1 MGFNKKY
8 LRSLESVK
16 EELEKTPDSINYYM
30 RADAFIGPK
39 ESVDYIYEFWESYKK
54 NKDLLK
60 NASPME

>member
-1 MGFNKKY
+1 
-8 LRSLESVK
+8 
-16 EELEKTPDSINYYM
+16 M

>member
-16 EELEKTPDSINYYM
+16 EELEKTPDNINYYM

-54 NKDLLK
+54 NKDFLK